1 MDVIEL
7 PGGEEFPAEAVA
19 RIGQGDRAAEELFAG
34 HYFRRVYALARAR
47 LRDEEL
53 ARELAQEIVMAA
65 LLAMRAGRVREAG
78 RLTAFVLATARNRI
92 ASHFREESRKPAMQ
106 EATESIPAG
115 LIEDRLEAEDRRQ
128 QLRRAMDRLDARDRE
143 ILRLNLVEQI
153 RPEEIGTRTGL
164 SADSVRQRKSRAL
177 RKLAEWMER
186 IQSQKR
192 SRVYSTG
199 EGTEW
204 SQH

>member
-1 MDVIEL
+1 MDVSEL
-7 PGGEEFPAEAVA
+7 PGGAEFPAEAVA

-34 HYFRRVYALARAR
+34 HYFRRVYALARVR

-53 ARELAQEIVMAA
+53 AREMAQEILMAA
-65 LLAMRAGRVREAG
+65 LLAMRAGRLREPE

-92 ASHFREESRKPAMQ
+92 ANHFREENRRPVMQ
-106 EATESIPAG
+106 EATESIAAPA
-115 LIEDRLEAEDRRQ
+115 IEDRLDIQERRQ
-128 QLRRAMDRLDARDRE
+128 QLRRAMNRLDPCDRE

-164 SADSVRQRKSRAL
+164 SAESVRQRKSRAL

-192 SRVYSTG
+192 NRVYSIG
-199 EGTEW
+199 EGAEW